1 MYTISIHQRL
11 RHRARRR
18 EALKILYRQS
28 LQLRINL
35 ELDQNRSIN
44 LPRLLECLIQ
54 VRRSIRA
61 KSRTAVRLRNGD
73 SVETRE
79 V

>member
-1 MYTISIHQRL
+1 MYTISIHQQL

-18 EALKILYRQS
+18 EALEILYRQS
-28 LQLRINL
+28 LQLRIDL
-35 ELDQNRSIN
+35 EFNQNRPID
-44 LPRLLECLIQ
+44 LPRLLKRLIQ
-54 VRRSIRA
+54 VRRSVRA
-61 KSRTAVRLRNGD
+61 ESRTAVRLRNGD